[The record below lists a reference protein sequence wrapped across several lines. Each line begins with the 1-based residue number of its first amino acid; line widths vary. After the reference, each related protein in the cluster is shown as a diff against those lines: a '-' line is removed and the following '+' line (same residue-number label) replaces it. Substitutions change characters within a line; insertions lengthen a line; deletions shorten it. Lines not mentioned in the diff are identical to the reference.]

1 MSHRGSIILENIEG
15 VEINTIYNVQRGAYY
30 IFFIRI
36 DIYSGTTPT
45 LHIPLLQD
53 TQQWYDLVPRV

>member
-15 VEINTIYNVQRGAYY
+15 VEINTIYNVQRGY
-30 IFFIRI
+30 IFFIRT